1 VSDEGSPEQRI
12 ATGANPRGGHEVKA
26 AAAGVPRR
34 LEELFSHLNEAGVC
48 WSLLRP
54 RETLAEQDG
63 DVDILV
69 AAADVEALRGRLVHC
84 GFVPVPVAGA
94 DLHAADYDRESDRLL
109 WIHVQSVVH
118 VGGAAVGAAPILR
131 TVQPGTPLPQ
141 PPDEW
146 LFWVLLLRALL
157 DKGSVPQR
165 HRPYLM
171 RVAAG
176 AGDGPPE
183 LRNIALRRGV
193 HASVVIPLVAAGDW
207 PALEDLAARERHTRR
222 RFTPLARITAPR
234 AHLRGSW
241 MRRGLAVAVVG
252 ADGAGKTTLVSALRD
267 SLPFPTYVIY
277 MGLTGGRLPKA
288 DALRIPGLVLA
299 ARLALLWTR
308 YAVSVYQRARGR
320 IVLFDRYVIDAAVPS
335 GANLGPLARLS
346 RRVQGFACP
355 RPDLIL
361 LLDAT
366 GATMHRRKGEYDEDR
381 LEAWRQA
388 YRRLEGRVRGLER
401 LDAERPADEVRRDA
415 QARIWRRYAER
426 WLRET

>member
-1 VSDEGSPEQRI
+1 VSDEGSPEQQI
-12 ATGANPRGGHEVKA
+12 ATGANPRGGHEVTA
-26 AAAGVPRR
+26 EAAGVPRR
-34 LEELFSHLNEAGVC
+34 LEELFDHLKEAGVC

-54 RETLAEQDG
+54 RETLAEPGG
-63 DVDILV
+63 DVDVLV
-69 AAADVEALRGRLVHC
+69 QAGDVEAMRGLLMQR
-84 GFVPVPVAGA
+84 GFAPVPVAGP
-94 DLHAADYDRESDRLL
+94 DLHAADYDPESDRLL

-131 TVQPGTPLPQ
+131 TVQQGTPLPQ

-157 DKGSVPQR
+157 DKGSVPER
-165 HRPYLM
+165 HRPHLM
-171 RVAAG
+171 RLAAT
-176 AGDGPPE
+176 AGDGPSE
-183 LRNIALRRGV
+183 LREIALRRGV
-193 HASVVIPLVAAGDW
+193 HPSVVIPLVAAGDW
-207 PALEDLAARERHTRR
+207 QALEDLAAREGQTRR
-222 RFTPLARITAPR
+222 RFSPSMHIPAVRARR
-234 AHLRGSW
+234 QRSW

-252 ADGAGKTTLVSALRD
+252 ADGAGKTTLVNALRD
-267 SLPFPTYVIY
+267 TLPFPTYVIY

-288 DALRIPGLVLA
+288 DALRVPGLVLA

-335 GANLGPLARLS
+335 GAELGPLARLS
-346 RRVQGFACP
+346 RRVQGVACP

-366 GATMHRRKGEYDEDR
+366 GATMHGRKGEYDEDR

-388 YRRLEGRVRGLER
+388 YRRLEGRVRGLEL

-426 WLRET
+426 WLPGT